1 MTQYID
7 KAALVAE
14 IQKLYDKDYHYLPSD
29 IYGYKDEFLA
39 IIDELEVKEI
49 NLEQPEPYFYCKYG
63 GIIPLCSD
71 CKRNHSNSSFKT
83 EEIITWIVPSKGS
96 KYCID
101 YVQQEQP
108 KLDIE
113 KIIEK
118 TYHDR
123 SVTDTTDMDHVSYEN
138 IARHFFELGLK
149 AQKE

>member
-49 NLEQPEPYFYCKYG
+49 NLE
-63 GIIPLCSD
+63 
-71 CKRNHSNSSFKT
+71 
-83 EEIITWIVPSKGS
+83 
-96 KYCID
+96 
-101 YVQQEQP
+101 
-108 KLDIE
+108 
-113 KIIEK
+113 KIIEQ

-123 SVTDTTDMDHVSYEN
+123 SVTDTSDMDHVSYEN

>member
-49 NLEQPEPYFYCKYG
+49 NLE
-63 GIIPLCSD
+63 
-71 CKRNHSNSSFKT
+71 
-83 EEIITWIVPSKGS
+83 
-96 KYCID
+96 
-101 YVQQEQP
+101 
-108 KLDIE
+108 
-113 KIIEK
+113 KIIEQ

-123 SVTDTTDMDHVSYEN
+123 SVTDTSDMDHVSYEN
-138 IARHFFELGLK
+138 IARHFFELGIK
-149 AQKE
+149 AQKGEEV

>member
-49 NLEQPEPYFYCKYG
+49 NLE
-63 GIIPLCSD
+63 
-71 CKRNHSNSSFKT
+71 
-83 EEIITWIVPSKGS
+83 
-96 KYCID
+96 
-101 YVQQEQP
+101 
-108 KLDIE
+108 
-113 KIIEK
+113 KIIEQ

-123 SVTDTTDMDHVSYEN
+123 SVTDTSDMDHVSYEN
-138 IARHFFELGLK
+138 IARHFFELGIK
-149 AQKE
+149 AAQKGE